1 MKVVTICGSMKF
13 AKEMQR
19 MAGVLAVDKGWC
31 VLQCVY
37 DLDFANLTSEDL
49 NLLKNEQLKRIDLSD
64 AIYVVNIDGY
74 IGNSTKT
81 EIDYAGKLGKEIIY
95 HEFDLAN
102 ELVNYEAFDEQEKAN
117 VKSVLEFL
125 KNNSNS
131 YDRSNLKGH
140 VTAGG
145 LVVDGKGNVLLNH
158 HKKTGMWFQF
168 GGHSDGDTNCINVAR
183 REISE
188 EAGIFDCK
196 LISNDIFDVDVQQ
209 IAYSAKKNEPE
220 HFHYDIN
227 FLFLAK
233 DKNFRISN
241 ESTEIKW
248 VSIDEAKNLINKED
262 KAMQRML
269 KKYELY
275 CK

>member
-1 MKVVTICGSMKF
+1 MDF
-13 AKEMQR
+13 
-19 MAGVLAVDKGWC
+19 
-31 VLQCVY
+31 
-37 DLDFANLTSEDL
+37 FANNT
-49 NLLKNEQLKRIDLSD
+49 NC
-64 AIYVVNIDGY
+64 
-74 IGNSTKT
+74 
-81 EIDYAGKLGKEIIY
+81 
-95 HEFDLAN
+95 
-102 ELVNYEAFDEQEKAN
+102 
-117 VKSVLEFL
+117 
-125 KNNSNS
+125 

-168 GGHSDGDTNCINVAR
+168 GGHSDGDANCINVAR

-196 LISNDIFDVDVQQ
+196 LISNGIFDVDVQQ
-209 IAYSAKKNEPE
+209 IDYSAKKNEPE

-227 FLFLAK
+227 FLFLVK
-233 DKNFRISN
+233 DKNFEISN

-248 VSIDEAKNLINKED
+248 VTIDEAKNLINKED

-269 KKYELY
+269 AKYELY
-275 CK
+275 YKQN